1 MSTLL
6 PASTATVTLPV
17 LPIAFPS
24 SFVASRAPA
33 SYSTTTSTTTMLIH
47 RPCCHSPNNIPVVVD
62 TGESFFEIHDGV
74 LTHGD
79 LSLSSPA

>member
-1 MSTLL
+1 MSALL

-33 SYSTTTSTTTMLIH
+33 SYSTTTMLIH